1 MSDAALLVA
10 VDMIVYYLYYPPSQS
25 PLSVESH
32 FLDCEESADTVGVAE
47 KSPKVV
53 CQWVSSF
60 ARLGADGQDKS
71 DKKIKS
77 ELGNYV
83 RIKTDL
89 ALR

>member
-1 MSDAALLVA
+1 MLVA

-53 CQWVSSF
+53 RQWVSSF
-60 ARLGADGQDKS
+60 ARLGEDGQDK
-71 DKKIKS
+71 KIQS

-83 RIKTDL
+83 KIKTDP

>member
-1 MSDAALLVA
+1 MLVA
-10 VDMIVYYLYYPPSQS
+10 VDMIVYYLYYPPSQ
-25 PLSVESH
+25 SVESH

>member
-1 MSDAALLVA
+1 MTYRLRSFIQQFAASDVALLVA

-60 ARLGADGQDKS
+60 ARLGADGQERVIRK
-71 DKKIKS
+71 
-77 ELGNYV
+77 
-83 RIKTDL
+83 
-89 ALR
+89 